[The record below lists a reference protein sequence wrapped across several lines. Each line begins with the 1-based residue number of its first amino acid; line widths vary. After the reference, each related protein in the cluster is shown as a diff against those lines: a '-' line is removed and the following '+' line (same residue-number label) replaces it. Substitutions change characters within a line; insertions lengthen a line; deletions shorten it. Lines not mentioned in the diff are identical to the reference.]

1 MADETAS
8 PLGVAAGSGWNSA
21 AWGAPPWNDIGIG
34 TVTVVFDSSE
44 TVIATNVS
52 ATGSVGTVVV
62 GADQIVYVI
71 NSWTA
76 DTTFVT
82 ADSTAYL
89 ASSTASSTLSLQA
102 VTALGT
108 VSVSFGAINVPVTG
122 VAAGSS
128 WGAGPW
134 GAGPW
139 NDGGIGTVIVNIING
154 SNTVIATGVEA
165 TGSIGDVVISFVP
178 YTYANPTGVEA
189 VGAIGAVTVVP
200 NTVIILTGVSAT
212 GEIGTV
218 LTTANSQWFTVNDNQ
233 TPNWVPVDDSQI
245 N

>member
-1 MADETAS
+1 MADDTAS

-21 AWGAPPWNDIGIG
+21 PWGAPPWNDSGIG
-34 TVTVVFDSSE
+34 TVTVVLDSNQ

-52 ATGSVGTVVV
+52 ATGSVGTAVA
-62 GADQIVYVI
+62 GPDQIVVI
-71 NSWTA
+71 SG
-76 DTTFVT
+76 VEGP
-82 ADSTAYL
+82 
-89 ASSTASSTLSLQA
+89 
-102 VTALGT
+102 TALGT

-128 WGAGPW
+128 WGSGPW

-139 NDGGIGTVIVNIING
+139 DDNGIGLVVVNIING

-165 TGSIGDVVISFVP
+165 TGSIGTVVISFVP